1 MRKTSLIKKV
11 KKRVYSKSEFKAYL
25 QNHDPKQKKQ
35 LEAIGFFKLPFGS
48 VCKDIGEKSTFHIMI
63 NRPTA
68 KKMIKHTTELN
79 EMLKKLKDRVGK
91 STRAKN
97 DFEAKLKEKI
107 LECKYLTSKNEML
120 EANNEQLLRNM
131 REDSPEYRSVYP
143 RNPIATL
150 QERDNVWPP
159 IQGGAPGG
167 GKKN

>member
-1 MRKTSLIKKV
+1 
-11 KKRVYSKSEFKAYL
+11 
-25 QNHDPKQKKQ
+25 
-35 LEAIGFFKLPFGS
+35 LPFKS
-48 VCKDIGEKSTFHIMI
+48 VYKDIGEKSTFHIMI

-68 KKMIKHTTELN
+68 EKMLKQTTELN
-79 EMLKKLKDRVGK
+79 DVLKILKDKVKKL
-91 STRAKN
+91 THAKN
-97 DFEAKLKEKI
+97 DFEAKLKEKTR
-107 LECKYLTSKNEML
+107 ECKIVTLKNEML

-131 REDSPEYRSVYP
+131 REDSPEYRSIYP